1 LLEDIHIKYY
11 SMQATHKYL
20 SHVVLLTHSVY
31 ALDTTNT
38 GDKDQSDR
46 ESTLRSFR
54 QGQLNVLVGTDV
66 ASRGLDIKVYQT
78 ILVHDMIDGF

>member
-1 LLEDIHIKYY
+1 
-11 SMQATHKYL
+11 M
-20 SHVVLLTHSVY
+20 LTLV
-31 ALDTTNT
+31 TNT

-66 ASRGLDIKVYQT
+66 ASRGLDIKV
-78 ILVHDMIDGF
+78 

>member
-1 LLEDIHIKYY
+1 M
-11 SMQATHKYL
+11 SV
-20 SHVVLLTHSVY
+20 VVLVAIQDKRVGTSILLLVLTKLVCTVY
-31 ALDTTNT
+31 AATNQT

-66 ASRGLDIKVYQT
+66 ASRGLDIKVNN
-78 ILVHDMIDGF
+78 LNN